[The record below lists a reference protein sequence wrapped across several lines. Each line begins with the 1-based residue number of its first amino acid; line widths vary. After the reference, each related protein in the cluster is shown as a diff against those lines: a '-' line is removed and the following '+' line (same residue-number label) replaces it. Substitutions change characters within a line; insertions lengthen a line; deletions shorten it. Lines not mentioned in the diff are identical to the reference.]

1 MKGKR
6 RPWYASSGYKHLD
19 VQVGEAFAVQTK
31 NPDFVACHSL
41 LPFIKYTKRV
51 KRYKRKEGKT
61 LYKERPI
68 MYASHRDACIL
79 KAMRLT
85 LQRS

>member
-31 NPDFVACHSL
+31 NPDFVACHSW
-41 LPFIKYTKRV
+41 LPFIKV
-51 KRYKRKEGKT
+51 HEAGQT
-61 LYKERPI
+61 L
-68 MYASHRDACIL
+68 
-79 KAMRLT
+79 
-85 LQRS
+85 